1 MKGEATNDMPMEWPG
16 AGILFFSA
24 ALLASGLAVA
34 ALRGPAPAGDVVILA
49 EPAPPPVAPAPTEP

>member
-16 AGILFFSA
+16 AGILLFSA

-49 EPAPPPVAPAPTEP
+49 EPAPTEP